1 LFDALIFLPEHFVCQ
16 LISLSL
22 LLVLVD
28 GRLKRAVLCIHLL
41 FVAFFE
47 LFNFASVV
55 LVVVVEQL
63 VSVDSVLPHIH
74 ANLSG
79 VRIDF
84 RLKYN

>member
-1 LFDALIFLPEHFVCQ
+1 LFDVLIFLPEHFVYQ

-22 LLVLVD
+22 LLFVVLVD

-63 VSVDSVLPHIH
+63 VSVDAVLPYIH
-74 ANLSG
+74 AYLSG

-84 RLKYN
+84 RLQ